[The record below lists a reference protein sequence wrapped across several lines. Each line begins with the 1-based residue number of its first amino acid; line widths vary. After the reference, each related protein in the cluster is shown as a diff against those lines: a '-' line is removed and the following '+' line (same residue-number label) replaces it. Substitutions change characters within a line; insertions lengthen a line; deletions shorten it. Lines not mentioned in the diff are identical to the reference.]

1 MLRDASAAAGWQ
13 GTTKGLQYTTQCY
26 EEMGRGL
33 CHSVLLCFT
42 RSKVLMST
50 VAQLHTQF
58 PAGVTEDAQVAALG
72 PAHCSVAPSQDD
84 LGSDEEPEEEE
95 EVAVAIPP
103 ECAAAAAENPDMA
116 EAQRNAAAVS
126 GADAES
132 TEPTNRRRNSAVC
145 QSVPP
150 VKKGKK
156 HKAKG
161 KGPTRSRRNSSGLAV
176 RAKKP
181 RRDAK
186 AKGKEG
192 GRPRALEVFFSGE
205 ELRPNSDKE
214 PARPAERPLTSREV
228 GTCRFPE
235 LSR

>member
-1 MLRDASAAAGWQ
+1 
-13 GTTKGLQYTTQCY
+13 
-26 EEMGRGL
+26 
-33 CHSVLLCFT
+33 
-42 RSKVLMST
+42 
-50 VAQLHTQF
+50 
-58 PAGVTEDAQVAALG
+58 
-72 PAHCSVAPSQDD
+72 
-84 LGSDEEPEEEE
+84 
-95 EVAVAIPP
+95 
-103 ECAAAAAENPDMA
+103 MA
-116 EAQRNAAAVS
+116 EAQRNGAAVS

-132 TEPTNRRRNSAVC
+132 TVPANRRRSSAVC

-176 RAKKP
+176 RAKEP

-186 AKGKEG
+186 GKGKEG
-192 GRPRALEVFFSGE
+192 GRPSVAPRALEVFFSGE

-214 PARPAERPLTSREV
+214 PAQSAERPLTSREV

-235 LSR
+235 LNSQKLSR